1 MTGAGM
7 RHLALAALGLL
18 AFGCAPRTAIPPTPE
33 ATLRACEGPTAAA
46 LRARAGRVEAVAL
59 APLAAT
65 RIERRPMRAGSQR
78 LGALVAGRAVVRR
91 EGGTGELRYW
101 CLIGE
106 DGRAVF
112 VDVEPADAAGVLA
125 ECDASG
131 RDRGVCLA
139 DLLRGAEAALAEAE
153 AAAIQR
159 ARGRSTG
166 KARADIDEPALTSIG
181 AWRVYRDAECTR
193 RRDLVP
199 VEGEDGVR
207 ACRVDLT
214 RERIRQLGG

>member
-1 MTGAGM
+1 M
-7 RHLALAALGLL
+7 RYLALAALGFLV
-18 AFGCAPRTAIPPTPE
+18 FGCAPRTSVPPTRE
-33 ATLRACEGPTAAA
+33 AALRACEEPTAEA
-46 LRARAGRVEAVAL
+46 LRARAGPIETIAL

-78 LGALVAGRAVVRR
+78 LGALVAGRAIVRR
-91 EGGTGELRYW
+91 EGAAGELRYW

-153 AAAIQR
+153 AAAIRWAR
-159 ARGRSTG
+159 ARGAG

-181 AWRVYRDAECTR
+181 AWRIYRDAECAR

-199 VEGEDGVR
+199 TGGEDGVR